1 MAPVNRP
8 PGWIYHA
15 LWKHHASERC
25 RVCIPDTLLISEGTP
40 VRWLFTSRTGEV
52 VRKRAIDIK
61 SVRERFVK
69 IGLLD
74 SKNERRYTAMCRRKT
89 DSSTKPQLLDAAEL
103 GPFMAREM
111 ASDPNLIAIQSYVHA
126 KGGVG
131 VVYRNE
137 YTVTNDI
144 GKVVTATYKITRFTE
159 DGEEKVSE
167 PIINKVTRLNK
178 ELDVNTRAIVRWG
191 GHR

>member
-69 IGLLD
+69 IGLLI
-74 SKNERRYTAMCRRKT
+74 SFISIFY
-89 DSSTKPQLLDAAEL
+89 L
-103 GPFMAREM
+103 G
-111 ASDPNLIAIQSYVHA
+111 SHSPN
-126 KGGVG
+126 K
-131 VVYRNE
+131 
-137 YTVTNDI
+137 
-144 GKVVTATYKITRFTE
+144 
-159 DGEEKVSE
+159 
-167 PIINKVTRLNK
+167 
-178 ELDVNTRAIVRWG
+178 
-191 GHR
+191 